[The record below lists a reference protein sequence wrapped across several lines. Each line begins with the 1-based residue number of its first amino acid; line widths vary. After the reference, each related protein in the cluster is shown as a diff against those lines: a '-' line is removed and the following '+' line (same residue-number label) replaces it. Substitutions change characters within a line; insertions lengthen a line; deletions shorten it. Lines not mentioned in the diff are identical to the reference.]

1 MFGYRLVKEETL
13 RKLEK
18 RIEEL
23 TEALKIEKDEV
34 ERLKTLSGE
43 KTVEPKKRQYRPR
56 KKRSE
61 EPQEK
66 PVRRRRIKTNE

>member
-34 ERLKTLSGE
+34 ERLKSLSGE
-43 KTVEPKKRQYRPR
+43 KTAEPKKRQYRPR

-61 EPQEK
+61 ESQEK
-66 PVRRRRIKTNE
+66 PVRRRRTKTNE